1 MPLNQY
7 DSLIC
12 PLADYLRKAGVAFR
26 EGCQVTD
33 VEFGA
38 GPGVTGKTL

>member
-26 EGCQVTD
+26 R
-33 VEFGA
+33 
-38 GPGVTGKTL
+38 GVR